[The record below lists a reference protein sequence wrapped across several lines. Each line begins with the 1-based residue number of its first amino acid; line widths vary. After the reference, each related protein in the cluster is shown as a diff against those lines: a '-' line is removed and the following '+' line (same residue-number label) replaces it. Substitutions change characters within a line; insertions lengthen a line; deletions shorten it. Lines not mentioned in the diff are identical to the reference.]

1 MKLTVELHGIDP
13 VKGEWFTIS
22 KHDADHYNHDFL
34 VLMINKALDEG
45 AKYSGHG
52 LEGLRALHVELSVAI
67 IADEDGCR
75 PAFGLDAR
83 TINRLSAAGASFDFD
98 PYV

>member
-34 VLMINKALDEG
+34 ILMINKALDEG
-45 AKYSGHG
+45 AKYSG
-52 LEGLRALHVELSVAI
+52 
-67 IADEDGCR
+67 
-75 PAFGLDAR
+75 
-83 TINRLSAAGASFDFD
+83 
-98 PYV
+98 